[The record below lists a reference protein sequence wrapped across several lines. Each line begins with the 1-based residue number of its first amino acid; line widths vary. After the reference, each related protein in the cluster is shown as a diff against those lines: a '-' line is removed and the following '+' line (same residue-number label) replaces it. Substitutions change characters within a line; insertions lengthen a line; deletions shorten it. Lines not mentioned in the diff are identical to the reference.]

1 MLEYGLDE
9 PIVAFVL
16 DGTGLGDDGKVWG
29 GEIFLCD
36 RREYN
41 DFHIW
46 NMYRFPAGVRLR
58 PNLGAWRLPIY
69 GIIMEMK
76 YLFLPVLRKG

>member
-36 RREYN
+36 RREYK
-41 DFHIW
+41 
-46 NMYRFPAGVRLR
+46 RLSHLEYV
-58 PNLGAWRLPIY
+58 PLP
-69 GIIMEMK
+69 GGDKASTE
-76 YLFLPVLRKG
+76 P

>member
-36 RREYN
+36 PREYN

-46 NMYRFPAGVRLR
+46 NMYRIPAGIRLR
-58 PNLGAWRLPIY
+58 QNLSAWRLPI
-69 GIIMEMK
+69 
-76 YLFLPVLRKG
+76 

>member
-41 DFHIW
+41 DFLNAKMQSLW
-46 NMYRFPAGVRLR
+46 Q
-58 PNLGAWRLPIY
+58 
-69 GIIMEMK
+69 
-76 YLFLPVLRKG
+76 RKNI